1 MQGGPFSL
9 ERLLLLLLGGAGVA
23 AGGWLA
29 LEMGDGD
36 SPSSDGATPSSSSTQ
51 TTKQQKT
58 NHAMEAERALRS
70 IRGGDVRKEEEEE
83 RRESEGSGRHR
94 RGGAKLALLPPIFE
108 LKIILEEP

>member
-1 MQGGPFSL
+1 MVSLTGPNITN
-9 ERLLLLLLGGAGVA
+9 ANNK
-23 AGGWLA
+23 
-29 LEMGDGD
+29 
-36 SPSSDGATPSSSSTQ
+36 
-51 TTKQQKT
+51 TT
-58 NHAMEAERALRS
+58 NRAMKAERALRS

>member
-1 MQGGPFSL
+1 
-9 ERLLLLLLGGAGVA
+9 
-23 AGGWLA
+23 
-29 LEMGDGD
+29 
-36 SPSSDGATPSSSSTQ
+36 
-51 TTKQQKT
+51 
-58 NHAMEAERALRS
+58 MEAERALRS